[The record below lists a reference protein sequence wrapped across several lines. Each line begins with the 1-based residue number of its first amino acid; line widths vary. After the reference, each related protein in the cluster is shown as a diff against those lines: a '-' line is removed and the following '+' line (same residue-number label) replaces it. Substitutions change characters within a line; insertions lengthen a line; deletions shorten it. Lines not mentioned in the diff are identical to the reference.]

1 MRDENRRKMEDLRME
16 KLINGILK
24 EITPT
29 PQERIEEEKII
40 DDIIKRLRKFDVQP
54 ILVGSI
60 AKGTDIR
67 DSKDIDIFIMF
78 HKDTSREE
86 LEKRGLE
93 IGKKVFSDMKIPYEI
108 DYAEHPY
115 ICGTKGR
122 HMIEIVPCY
131 DTKEVKSAVDRTPY
145 HTHYVKKKLS
155 REPGMR
161 EDIRLLKQFM
171 KGAFVYG
178 AEAKVQGFSGYLAE
192 LLVINYGSFEKALK
206 AASEWRFRGIVLD
219 PESLWKERD
228 TIAYFFKGADLII
241 VDPVDKDRNAAAA
254 VSKQKLSEYIVA
266 ARNFLKAPVR
276 SFFFPAKEKTPDK
289 KELLKKMKARGTKV
303 AAIEF
308 THPKINPNTLFS
320 QLRKTQEAV
329 KQSMELQGFKV
340 LKSDIW
346 TDELNRSLVIYDM
359 EIFSLPNIKSHMG
372 PPIDQARKEQEKFLQ
387 KYAKYR
393 PYIKEDRW
401 SADIEREYT
410 DIEQLFPKIILDRTG
425 FGKNLRE
432 LKEIKMLSG
441 EDILKTRD
449 ADLLKVMD
457 KFLTPV

>member
-1 MRDENRRKMEDLRME
+1 MRDEDRRKMEDLRME
-16 KLINGILK
+16 KLLKEILK

-29 PQERIEEEKII
+29 EAERVEEEKII
-40 DDIIKRLRKFDVQP
+40 DEIIKRLRKFDVQP

-78 HKDTSREE
+78 HKDTPREV
-86 LEKRGLE
+86 LEKKGLT

-122 HMIEIVPCY
+122 HLIEIVPCY

-145 HTHYVKKKLS
+145 HTHYVKKKLL
-155 REPGMR
+155 REQGMR
-161 EDIRLLKQFM
+161 DDIRLLKQFM
-171 KGAFVYG
+171 KGIGVYG

-192 LLVINYGSFEKALK
+192 LLVINYGSFEKTLK
-206 AASEWRFRGIVLD
+206 AAAEWRFGQILD
-219 PESLWKERD
+219 PENQWKDKSTLR
-228 TIAYFFKGADLII
+228 YFFKGADLII

-266 ARNFLKAPVR
+266 ARNFMKAPAR
-276 SFFFPAKEKTPDK
+276 NFFYPAKETTPDK

-303 AAIEF
+303 AALEF

-320 QLRKTQEAV
+320 QLRKTEEAV
-329 KQSMELQGFKV
+329 KQSIEHQGFAV

-346 TDELNRSLVIYDM
+346 TDELNTSLVIYEL
-359 EIFSLPNIKSHMG
+359 EIFSLPKVKSHMG
-372 PPIDQARKEQEKFLQ
+372 PPIDQSLKEQEKFLQ
-387 KYAKYR
+387 KYAKYP

-401 SADIEREYT
+401 VADIEREYT
-410 DIEQLFPKIILDRTG
+410 GIEQLFPKIILDRTG

-449 ADLLKVMD
+449 ADLLRAMD
-457 KFLTPV
+457 KFLTPI